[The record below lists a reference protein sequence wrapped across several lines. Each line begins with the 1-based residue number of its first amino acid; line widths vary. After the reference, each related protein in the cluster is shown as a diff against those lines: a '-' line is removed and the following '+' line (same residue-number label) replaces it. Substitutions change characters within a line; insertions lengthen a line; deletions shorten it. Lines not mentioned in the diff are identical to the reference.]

1 MSIKKIAQFRY
12 YGINDARN
20 YPNSDII
27 LNFDLRT
34 RLTKGTLLRDY
45 GLVSHI
51 GIQGI
56 PGTLFYLNGTDH
68 PIRIGD
74 TGIYELDL
82 EGRGQISSIQIPESS
97 IILYD
102 PYKVDEEGKVL
113 GYDNNDDINLYI
125 DIVYEGAGEF

>member
-1 MSIKKIAQFRY
+1 MSIKKITQFRY
-12 YGINDARN
+12 YGINDSRN
-20 YPNSDII
+20 YPNSNII
-27 LNFDLRT
+27 QEFDLHT

-56 PGTLFYLNGTDH
+56 PGTLFYLNGTEH

-82 EGRGQISSIQIPESS
+82 EGRGQISSIQIPASS
-97 IILYD
+97 LGLYE
-102 PYKVDEEGKVL
+102 PYVLDEEGNIL
-113 GYDNNDDINLYI
+113 QQNSDDINLYI

>member
-12 YGINDARN
+12 YGENDARN
-20 YPNSDII
+20 YPNSEII
-27 LNFDLRT
+27 LNFDLST

-56 PGTLFYLNGTDH
+56 PGTLFYLNGTEH

-82 EGRGQISSIQIPESS
+82 EGRGQISSIQMPASS
-97 IILYD
+97 LDLY
-102 PYKVDEEGKVL
+102 GK
-113 GYDNNDDINLYI
+113 GNNDDINLYI

>member
-1 MSIKKIAQFRY
+1 MSIKKITQFRY
-12 YGINDARN
+12 YGYNYDTRTDDVRN
-20 YPNSDII
+20 YPESTITP
-27 LNFDLRT
+27 LFSLHT
-34 RLTKGTLLRDY
+34 ALTKGTLLSKY

-68 PIRIGD
+68 PICIGD
-74 TGIYELDL
+74 TGIYELDS

-97 IILYD
+97 LDLY
-102 PYKVDEEGKVL
+102 GK
-113 GYDNNDDINLYI
+113 GNNDDINLYI